1 MAIPRSRLTV
11 LASGV
16 ALAVAFG
23 VAAPVTA
30 VVGGESDVPE
40 DSLTT
45 NERPRDEIPADAG
58 PVIIAT
64 AGVADA
70 VSLSVTTNGR
80 ATGTVEDSYDNPV
93 SGVQV
98 SITATSSSS
107 ATLTASATTNTQGE
121 FSADLPL
128 LSGTYTVIATADGAT
143 SAPATVTNS
152 ASLSVSAN
160 VATTTSEL
168 GGSLNVRVR
177 DLGRPANA
185 NISVT
190 VTEPVGNPNNYT
202 ARTGADGAVT
212 IPVKLWR
219 NPSINIVATRNG
231 GEAATTVAAET
242 LPRRKPV
249 KLVGPQ
255 PRNTFPLT
263 KPPVGSGANA
273 KVARINNDQW
283 AQMQNLTWRPGCVS
297 RSRLR
302 MIDVNYLGFDGF
314 RHRGRVIV
322 SASIGSKAAKIFT
335 RLHNR
340 GYPIRQMQPVDTY
353 GPNVGRPGANDY
365 KSMAADNTS
374 AFNCRYVVGRES
386 SRVRS
391 PHASGRAIDINPWEN
406 PYVAATGVFPN
417 RHYLNRRIK
426 HPSLFKSGR
435 VGLNLVRSTGCRW
448 GGGYADY
455 HHFDC

>member
-1 MAIPRSRLTV
+1 M

-30 VVGGESDVPE
+30 VVGGATDEPQESQPYP
-40 DSLTT
+40 
-45 NERPRDEIPADAG
+45 NGPRDEIPADAG

-80 ATGTVEDSYDNPV
+80 ATGPVSDSYDTPV
-93 SGVQV
+93 ARQLVA
-98 SITATSSSS
+98 ITATSPTNP
-107 ATLTASATTNTQGE
+107 TLTASATSNAQGE
-121 FSADLPL
+121 FTVDLPL
-128 LSGTYTVIATADGAT
+128 LSGSYSVVATAGSAT
-143 SAPATVTNS
+143 STAALVMNDPSLTVT
-152 ASLSVSAN
+152 
-160 VATTTSEL
+160 ATIAATTSEQDGAL
-168 GGSLNVRVR
+168 AVRVR

-185 NISVT
+185 NVAVT
-190 VTEPVGNPNNYT
+190 VSEPVGPATNYS

-212 IPVKLWR
+212 IGVKLWR
-219 NPSINIVATRNG
+219 NPSITVVATRNG
-231 GEAATTVAAET
+231 GQAATTVAAET
-242 LPRRKPV
+242 RPGRKAV

-255 PRNTFPLT
+255 PRNTYPLT
-263 KPPVGSGANA
+263 NPPVGSGANA
-273 KVARINNDQW
+273 KVARINNAQW
-283 AQMQNLTWRPGCVS
+283 ASMRNLTWRPGCVS
-297 RSRLR
+297 RNRLR
-302 MIDVNYLGFDGF
+302 MVDVNYLGFDGF

-322 SASIGSKAAKIFT
+322 SASIGAKAAKIFT

-340 GYPIRQMQPVDTY
+340 GYPIRQIQPVDTY

-374 AFNCRYVVGRES
+374 AFNCRYVVGREA
-386 SRVRS
+386 SRARS
-391 PHASGRAIDINPWEN
+391 PHASGRSIDINPWEN